1 MILVCGDYIL
11 DRYWHGEI
19 TRVSEG
25 SAPILK
31 VLKEE
36 DRQGGAANVVANIQ
50 AMGAACVGRYGPQN
64 RWVTK
69 IRQYVNGRQVLRTD
83 FDREQFPIPKLE
95 LGGITHVV
103 FVDYGKGT
111 LKNVQSLIQQAKGH
125 GCTVLVDPKGHDY
138 EKYAGADLLKPNLH
152 EMQIMVGGW
161 KNEEDLASKAEAI
174 RRRANIGNILLTRA
188 SEGMSLYGER
198 VEHIPSV
205 ASVIVDVSGAG
216 ETALAAMAV
225 AMKKGM
231 STYKAMAYANAAAA
245 VAVSRFGTTVVE
257 EKEVF

>member
-11 DRYWHGEI
+11 DRYWYGEI

-83 FDREQFPIPKLE
+83 FDREQFPIPKLD

-111 LKNVQSLIQQAKGH
+111 LKNVQSLIQQAKGQ

-138 EKYAGADLLKPNLH
+138 EKYAGADLLKPNIH

-161 KNEEDLASKAEAI
+161 KNEEDLAQKAQEI
-174 RRRANIGNILLTRA
+174 RKRAGIGNILLTRA
-188 SEGMSLYGER
+188 AAGMSLYGGR
-198 VEHIPSV
+198 VEHVPAL
-205 ASVIVDVSGAG
+205 ASEIEDVSGAG

-225 AMKKGM
+225 ALKRGM
-231 STYKAMAYANAAAA
+231 NPYTGMFFANKAAS